1 MDEHEFALLGTA
13 AFEALAG
20 KILAASKADQTEVAV
35 IGVDSAL
42 TRFANSGIHQN
53 VAERNVEVRVR
64 AIVGKRQGVATTNDL
79 SDAAIARV
87 LERAVAAAERQPED
101 PELPDLPDPR
111 AAEPVQSFSQAT
123 ADCSPEQRAQ
133 MVEPVCRLAV
143 ESGLKASGACSTET
157 TEIGIANSRGVLRH
171 ELRSHANLLMVV
183 FDDEGSGYAEQTARD
198 VTDIDAEAL
207 GREAV
212 DKAVRSRGAVR
223 CEPGEYPVV
232 LEEYAV
238 GEMLM
243 YLAYMGFGALALQ
256 EGTSFLRG
264 RLGQPVADPRISV
277 WDDPRDPA
285 GLPSSF
291 DYEGVPSQRVDLIS
305 QGVASGVV
313 YDQRTAVREGR
324 PSTGHGM
331 PAPGTFGP
339 FPSHLAIGPG
349 DTPKVDLAKGIERGL
364 WVTRFNYVNVVK
376 SDQAVLT
383 GLTKDGTFLIEHG
396 EVTRPVKNLRFTQ
409 GVLDAWSDLG
419 AVGSTTRL
427 LDGWGGAVRAP
438 AMRLGRFRFTGVSD
452 V

>member
-1 MDEHEFALLGTA
+1 
-13 AFEALAG
+13 
-20 KILAASKADQTEVAV
+20 
-35 IGVDSAL
+35 
-42 TRFANSGIHQN
+42 
-53 VAERNVEVRVR
+53 
-64 AIVGKRQGVATTNDL
+64 
-79 SDAAIARV
+79 
-87 LERAVAAAERQPED
+87 
-101 PELPDLPDPR
+101 
-111 AAEPVQSFSQAT
+111 
-123 ADCSPEQRAQ
+123 
-133 MVEPVCRLAV
+133 MVEPICRLAK
-143 ESGLKASGACSTET
+143 EAGLNASGACSVQT

-171 ELRSHANLLMVV
+171 ELRSHANLLTVIL
-183 FDDEGSGYAEQTARD
+183 DDEGSGYAEETARD
-198 VTDIDAEAL
+198 VTAIDAEAL

-264 RLGQPVADPRISV
+264 RLGQQVADPRISV

-285 GLPSSF
+285 CLPSSF
-291 DYEGVPSQRVDLIS
+291 DYEGVPSQRVDLIEN
-305 QGVASGVV
+305 GIARGVV
-313 YDQRTAVREGR
+313 YDARTAAFEGKA
-324 PSTGHGM
+324 STGHGL
-331 PAPGTFGP
+331 PAPSTYGP
-339 FPSHLAIGPG
+339 FPSHLIIAPG
-349 DTPKVDLAKGIERGL
+349 DTPKADLANGIERGL

-376 SDQAVLT
+376 SDRAVLT

-409 GVLDAWSDLG
+409 GVLDAWDDLG